1 MKRKREGDAEN
12 EYSVAQRD
20 QEVSRR
26 RCCPVIQCINGYIYL
41 ICFFFFFFILTKVET
56 ALPVILVVPATL
68 KPALPARVTV
78 HDPAAAFVF
87 VWICEGD
94 GKNEK
99 VICISTF
106 LIDAKH

>member
-1 MKRKREGDAEN
+1 M
-12 EYSVAQRD
+12 
-20 QEVSRR
+20 
-26 RCCPVIQCINGYIYL
+26 IYIL
-41 ICFFFFFFILTKVET
+41 FFFFFFFFILTKVET

-99 VICISTF
+99 VILYQYFS
-106 LIDAKH
+106 IDAKH